1 MHEALRYS
9 CMRLLRY
16 RHAHAAG
23 ETHHLH
29 MSHYYTCVLVL
40 GVSSATYVSAYL
52 VKRITSTCPAVNT
65 KSSTTCYTT
74 IHMCPRTRS
83 SYCNICV
90 RIPGETHHVH
100 MSCSKH
106 EILHEVLH
114 FPGICEVIHTREE
127 GVHVNVIEPLQ
138 GLEVPRKTDF
148 RADFDALQLLLC
160 QYLYFVLVQASKPS
174 QYFSCTS
181 KASKL
186 VSLMPCSSFC
196 VRICALVLVKQVN

>member
-1 MHEALRYS
+1 
-9 CMRLLRY
+9 
-16 RHAHAAG
+16 
-23 ETHHLH
+23 
-29 MSHYYTCVLVL
+29 MS
-40 GVSSATYVSAYL
+40 G
-52 VKRITSTCPAVNT
+52 
-65 KSSTTCYTT
+65 
-74 IHMCPRTRS
+74 
-83 SYCNICV
+83 
-90 RIPGETHHVH
+90 
-100 MSCSKH
+100 SKH

-127 GVHVNVIEPLQ
+127 GVHVNVIEPLE

-196 VRICALVLVKQVN
+196 VRICARVLVKQVN